1 MGVRKGAYFKSTLG
15 GGGGGGVDGFE
26 RPPLPKTRLPC
37 FYYLLITP
45 LVDIRVHTC
54 VYVRKCTCTRIHVG
68 TFSNDYVIHNFVRV
82 YNSSP
87 GPAKRTK
94 KVLVIVP
101 VPLRFK

>member
-1 MGVRKGAYFKSTLG
+1 MGVRKGAYSG
-15 GGGGGGVDGFE
+15 GGGGGGRWV
-26 RPPLPKTRLPC
+26 RTTPPPQNEVTMFLLFADYSTC
-37 FYYLLITP
+37 IYY
-45 LVDIRVHTC
+45 IRVHTC